1 MLMRNTIRYYYL
13 FDDIYVSKINYTNY
27 IKYKNKIYVFVEI
40 LNQDMVLEAYQL
52 TKDYPEYEKI
62 IVNKDKSI
70 FTPYNNKI
78 YVLIEKKQSN
88 AFPPLR
94 EVSSTTKLLL
104 DRTNWSLLW
113 SKKVDYYEYQFKH
126 IKGLYKS
133 IDESFEYYIG
143 MTESSISYI
152 NYNIGK
158 TNLKKCLCRNRMVE
172 KEYYNPLNI
181 VIDHRSRDIGESLK
195 TMFWNNNYNTRKIK
209 NTLSQIDLT
218 LENCMLIYARL
229 LYPSYYFDAYEMTI
243 TNRTDETNIK
253 KIISRI
259 EEYEK
264 FVSEVFSILQGFNR
278 NLVKIEWL

>member
-1 MLMRNTIRYYYL
+1 MRNTIRYYYL

-52 TKDYPEYEKI
+52 TKDYLEYEKI

>member
-209 NTLSQIDLT
+209 STLSQIDLT

-243 TNRTDETNIK
+243 TNRIDETNIK

>member
-1 MLMRNTIRYYYL
+1 MRNTIRYYYL

-195 TMFWNNNYNTRKIK
+195 TMFWNSNYNTRKIK

-278 NLVKIEWL
+278 KLVKIEWL

>member
-209 NTLSQIDLT
+209 STLSQIDLT

>member
-133 IDESFEYYIG
+133 I
-143 MTESSISYI
+143 
-152 NYNIGK
+152 
-158 TNLKKCLCRNRMVE
+158 R
-172 KEYYNPLNI
+172 
-181 VIDHRSRDIGESLK
+181 
-195 TMFWNNNYNTRKIK
+195 
-209 NTLSQIDLT
+209 
-218 LENCMLIYARL
+218 
-229 LYPSYYFDAYEMTI
+229 
-243 TNRTDETNIK
+243 
-253 KIISRI
+253 
-259 EEYEK
+259 
-264 FVSEVFSILQGFNR
+264 
-278 NLVKIEWL
+278 

>member
-1 MLMRNTIRYYYL
+1 MRNTIRYYYL

>member
-1 MLMRNTIRYYYL
+1 MRNTIRYYYL

-27 IKYKNKIYVFVEI
+27 IKYKNKIYVFAEI

-88 AFPPLR
+88 TFPPLR
-94 EVSSTTKLLL
+94 EVASTTKFLL

-278 NLVKIEWL
+278 KLVKIEWL

>member
-1 MLMRNTIRYYYL
+1 MRNTIRYYYL

-27 IKYKNKIYVFVEI
+27 IKYKNKIYVFAEI

-94 EVSSTTKLLL
+94 EVASTTKFLL

-278 NLVKIEWL
+278 KLVKIEWL

>member
-1 MLMRNTIRYYYL
+1 MRNTIRYYYL

-40 LNQDMVLEAYQL
+40 LNQDMVLAAYQL

-195 TMFWNNNYNTRKIK
+195 TMFWNSNYNTRKIK

-278 NLVKIEWL
+278 KLVKIEWL

>member
-1 MLMRNTIRYYYL
+1 MRNTIRYYYL

-27 IKYKNKIYVFVEI
+27 IKYKNKIYVFAEI

>member
-1 MLMRNTIRYYYL
+1 MRNTIRYYYL

-27 IKYKNKIYVFVEI
+27 IKYKNKIYVFAEI

-209 NTLSQIDLT
+209 STLSQIDLT
-218 LENCMLIYARL
+218 IENCMLIYARL

-264 FVSEVFSILQGFNR
+264 FVSEVFSILQGFNK

>member
-94 EVSSTTKLLL
+94 EVSSTTKFLL

-243 TNRTDETNIK
+243 TNRIDETNIK

>member
-1 MLMRNTIRYYYL
+1 MRNTIRYYYL

-243 TNRTDETNIK
+243 TNRIDETNIK